1 MTMMNGYQQYKQQ
14 SVDTMTSG
22 EMLILLFDG
31 AVKNITLA
39 ELALQKQEYTQFDT
53 AITKTDKIIR
63 YLRATLNMQYPIS
76 RDLDRLYEYF
86 LYLLTRLR
94 AGRKQE
100 VITELKGHLV
110 DLRDT
115 FKEADR
121 IAANQHR

>member
-14 SVDTMTSG
+14 SIDTMTSG
-22 EMLILLFDG
+22 EMLVLLFDG

-39 ELALQKQEYTQFDT
+39 ELALQKQDYTQFNL
-53 AITKTDKIIR
+53 AVTKTDKIIR
-63 YLRATLNMQYPIS
+63 YLRATLNMKYPIS
-76 RDLDRLYEYF
+76 RELDRLYEYF

-94 AGRKQE
+94 AGRKPE
-100 VITELKGHLV
+100 IITELKGHLT

>member
-1 MTMMNGYQQYKQQ
+1 MTIMNGYQQYKQQ

-39 ELALQKQEYTQFDT
+39 ELALQKQNYAEFDV

-100 VITELKGHLV
+100 IITELKGHLV

>member
-39 ELALQKQEYTQFDT
+39 ELALQKQDYAQFDT

-94 AGRKQE
+94 AGRRQE
-100 VITELKGHLV
+100 IITELKGYLV

>member
-39 ELALQKQEYTQFDT
+39 GLALQKQNYAEFNV
-53 AITKTDKIIR
+53 AVTKTDRIIR
-63 YLRATLNMQYPIS
+63 YLRATLNMKYPIS

-100 VITELKGHLV
+100 IITELKGYLV

-121 IAANQHR
+121 IAANQHK

>member
-39 ELALQKQEYTQFDT
+39 ELALQKQDYAQFDT

-94 AGRKQE
+94 AGRRQE

>member
-39 ELALQKQEYTQFDT
+39 ELALQKQEYQTFDT

-63 YLRATLNMQYPIS
+63 YLRATLNMKYDIS

-100 VITELKGHLV
+100 VITELKGYLV

-121 IAANQHR
+121 IASNQHK

>member
-31 AVKNITLA
+31 AVKNIIRA
-39 ELALQKQEYTQFDT
+39 ELALQKQDYAEFNV
-53 AITKTDKIIR
+53 AITKTDKIIH
-63 YLRATLNMQYPIS
+63 YLKDTLDMKYSVS

-86 LYLLTRLR
+86 LYLLARLR
-94 AGRKQE
+94 AGRRQE
-100 VITELKGHLV
+100 IITELKGYLV